1 MLFIATAT
9 ITHTTRGVEV
19 DTESTY
25 PVTHL
30 VEAPC
35 EHSAAG
41 MLYDHYEQLSQSESP
56 YGDYYRVADG
66 KAFPPLGLSTL
77 SGQ

>member
-9 ITHTTRGVEV
+9 VTHITRGIEA
-19 DTESTY
+19 DSESTY

-41 MLYDHYEQLSQSESP
+41 MLYDHYEKESQSESP
-56 YGDYYRVADG
+56 YGDRYQVADC
-66 KAFPPLGLSTL
+66 KAFPPIGLATLGRR
-77 SGQ
+77 